1 MLEANP
7 TGVNPFNGLSDDS
20 KAAAVAQS
28 LWDRGAFN
36 PDGKPDPAQGQKAP
50 EPAPAAPKAE
60 APKPEAAAKPT
71 EPAEPAE
78 GASDDAPEF
87 ADLDDYLTK
96 AGLERDS
103 FLSLPVKLKVDGKEE
118 RATLQELLKSA
129 QLERHVT
136 QKSQQF
142 AEQQKAWETQRQQAQ
157 AALQQQVQQAT
168 QLSQIARN
176 QLYSDYQNID
186 WSKFSAE
193 EQLQIDRNFRQRDA
207 QIQQQLAQIQSA
219 QQQTYQQQIQAEQ
232 ARMLEAIPEWRE
244 PTALQAGQKA
254 ISEYA
259 RERGF
264 TPAELSQI
272 ADHRYMLVLRD
283 AMTARDLQAQVD
295 TLKAQLAGKTDAA
308 LKLVRQAPKAPNPGA
323 RITRDPKVAQLQQAR
338 ERFSKNP
345 RDIDAQAAMAQRLV
359 DLGA

>member
-1 MLEANP
+1 MLEPNP

-28 LWDRGAFN
+28 LWDSGAFN

-50 EPAPAAPKAE
+50 EPVAAAPQPTPPAKNVPPAPEAPKA
-60 APKPEAAAKPT
+60 
-71 EPAEPAE
+71 
-78 GASDDAPEF
+78 DDLPEF
-87 ADLDDYLTK
+87 TDLDDYLTK

-118 RATLQELLKSA
+118 QATLQELLKAA

-142 AEQQKAWETQRQQAQ
+142 SDQQRKWEAERVQAQQALTQQITQ
-157 AALQQQVQQAT
+157 AQTLA
-168 QLSQIARN
+168 QIARQ
-176 QLYSDYQNID
+176 QLYGDYQGVD

-193 EQLQIDRNFRQRDA
+193 EQLQIERNFRQRDA

-219 QQQTYQQQIQAEQ
+219 QAQTYAQQVKAEQ
-232 ARMLEAIPEWRE
+232 ARMLDAIPEWRE

-259 RERGF
+259 RERGV
-264 TPAELSQI
+264 TPAELSQV

-283 AMTARDLQAQVD
+283 AARARDLQAQVD
-295 TLKAQLAGKTDAA
+295 TLTAQLAGKTDAA
-308 LKLVRQAPKAPNPGA
+308 LKLVRAAPKAAPAPGA
-323 RITRDPKVAQLQQAR
+323 RTQRDPKVAQLQEAR